1 MIDSLEPMG
10 IYIHIPFCLSKCA
23 YCDFYSQSGADQD
36 TLENY
41 TRSVIN
47 ELQMCR
53 EKSNQP
59 FATVYLGGGTPSL
72 LSPAQIERILTAVY
86 KYYQPWGHPE
96 ISMEINPATV
106 NGQEMKA
113 LRGLGVNRLSIG
125 IQSFADAELKIL
137 GRIHNGSEASAILGD
152 VRQAGFD
159 NFNIDLIYGIPGQTE
174 SAWLANLHQALR
186 FEPSHISAYLLQLE
200 PTTPLARKIDVGL
213 FSLLD
218 DESEAALYYLTRE
231 FMQENGYEHYEI
243 SNFARTDRQCR
254 HNKIYWQGYNYLGAG
269 AGAVS
274 FDGRQR
280 LLNSPSVEKYIAAGM
295 GSGPI
300 GTQVLETM
308 SPEQR
313 VADAI
318 IMGLR
323 LTAGISRGD
332 FKKRF
337 HIDVLQ
343 EYQDIIS
350 QCQEQGLIELADD
363 HVFLTPKAYFLSNQ
377 VFSQFI

>member
-1 MIDSLEPMG
+1 MINSLEPMG

-186 FEPSHISAYLLQLE
+186 FEPPHISAYLLQLE
-200 PTTPLARKIDVGL
+200 PTTPLAHKIDVGL

-243 SNFARTDRQCR
+243 SNFARTGHQCR

-295 GSGPI
+295 GSEPI

-313 VADAI
+313 VVDAI

-332 FKKRF
+332 FKRRF
-337 HIDVLQ
+337 HIDILQ

-363 HVFLTPKAYFLSNQ
+363 HVLLTPKAYFLSNQ